1 MLASVNADFEKAT
14 VSLDAAPDFASMPYR
29 QKKSR
34 RRRLARWPKKKHH
47 PCLVPYEDLPA
58 EEQQKDI
65 DVVNNIIPLL
75 DSIGLRVYRKR
86 QERTRE

>member
-1 MLASVNADFEKAT
+1 M
-14 VSLDAAPDFASMPYR
+14 
-29 QKKSR
+29 
-34 RRRLARWPKKKHH
+34 
-47 PCLVPYEDLPA
+47 PYEDLPA